1 MKQPEPEY
9 TYPTYHRPIPATWW
23 LHNRRYFLFMMRELS
38 SLFIAVFL
46 LVYLYALS
54 LLSKGAEVYEQFQE
68 SLRSGGFTLFFVVAF
83 IFAVYHSWTWWSIMG
98 KVQLVRLGDQK
109 VPEKV
114 ITAVALAGWAVASAV
129 VLFVFTR

>member
-23 LHNRRYFLFMMRELS
+23 LSNRRYFLFMMRELS
-38 SLFIAVFL
+38 SFFIAVFL
-46 LVYLYALS
+46 LIYLYGLS
-54 LLSKGAEVYEQFQE
+54 LLSKGQAAYGQFQE

-83 IFAVYHSWTWWSIMG
+83 IFAVYHSWTWLNIMG
-98 KVQLVRLGDQK
+98 KVQVVRLGGQK

-114 ITAVALAGWAVASAV
+114 ITAVALAGWAMVSLV
-129 VLFVFTR
+129 VLLIFT

>member
-23 LHNRRYFLFMMRELS
+23 LRDRKYFLFMMRELS
-38 SLFIAVFL
+38 SFFIAVFL
-46 LVYLYALS
+46 LIYLYGLS
-54 LLSKGAEVYEQFQE
+54 LLSEGQAAYGQFQE
-68 SLRSGGFTLFFVVAF
+68 TLRSGGFTLFFVVVF

-98 KVQLVRLGDQK
+98 KVQVVRLGDHK
-109 VPEKV
+109 VPERV
-114 ITAVALAGWAVASAV
+114 ITAVALAGWVVASAV

>member
-1 MKQPEPEY
+1 MKQIEPEY
-9 TYPTYHRPIPATWW
+9 IYPTYTRPIPATWW
-23 LHNRRYFLFMMRELS
+23 LRNRKYFLFMMRELS

-54 LLSKGAEVYEQFQE
+54 LLSKGQAAYGQFQE

-98 KVQLVRLGDQK
+98 KVQVVRLGDQK